1 MQNQTPAPNA
11 RPKLTIMYFTKI
23 ALEQLKGK
31 IPVILLILALLALP
45 AAAVNAYSSGN
56 LLSEVSRLYTR
67 YDLTSPEGAQGFMLA
82 LQDAGVFSSFADIAL
97 WFISQLLT
105 CAVII
110 AGAVFVYEAVNKDR
124 TFEEVKARLPVT
136 LLKRS
141 PWVLLISIFMSFLM
155 STLTTYITYLAL
167 LLAAILGGA
176 AGLILSAVIFL
187 ILLWL
192 ATAFINLFAINMR
205 TAVAVNR
212 ARLLFSVT
220 YISTILRGRYK
231 KAWPV
236 YIAALGCRFILT
248 LLLAGCAYLI
258 MPLEGGSGYITLF
271 GFYFISLIIDG
282 LFSAFYAINFF
293 KLEITGQKE
302 LIKLQAALVKK
313 YKEAMRRAGHTPP
326 SGNPFSS
333 RSTQP
338 PAQNQKPDGSAP
350 EQKPGQEQEQSPAPE
365 QNASSASVQGQEQS
379 PAPRQSAP
387 SNPGQ
392 EQASASFSPEQKQGP
407 IPGQSPAPEQNA
419 SSASVQGQEQSPGS
433 QNQDGP
439 AGRKDI

>member
-1 MQNQTPAPNA
+1 
-11 RPKLTIMYFTKI
+11 
-23 ALEQLKGK
+23 
-31 IPVILLILALLALP
+31 
-45 AAAVNAYSSGN
+45 
-56 LLSEVSRLYTR
+56 
-67 YDLTSPEGAQGFMLA
+67 
-82 LQDAGVFSSFADIAL
+82 
-97 WFISQLLT
+97 
-105 CAVII
+105 
-110 AGAVFVYEAVNKDR
+110 
-124 TFEEVKARLPVT
+124 
-136 LLKRS
+136 
-141 PWVLLISIFMSFLM
+141 M

-236 YIAALGCRFILT
+236 YIAALACRFILT

-350 EQKPGQEQEQSPAPE
+350 EQKPGQEQEQSPASE
-365 QNASSASVQGQEQS
+365 QNASSASGQEKEQSPAPGQNASSAPAQEQEQS

-407 IPGQSPAPEQNA
+407 IPGQNT
-419 SSASVQGQEQSPGS
+419 SSAPAQEQSPGS

>member
-1 MQNQTPAPNA
+1 
-11 RPKLTIMYFTKI
+11 MYFTKI

-45 AAAVNAYSSGN
+45 AAAVNRLFLRQSALRGKPALYPIRPD
-56 LLSEVSRLYTR
+56 LPRRRSRLHAR
-67 YDLTSPEGAQGFMLA
+67 ASGRRS
-82 LQDAGVFSSFADIAL
+82 FSSFADIAL

-231 KAWPV
+231 KPGP
-236 YIAALGCRFILT
+236 YI
-248 LLLAGCAYLI
+248 
-258 MPLEGGSGYITLF
+258 
-271 GFYFISLIIDG
+271 
-282 LFSAFYAINFF
+282 
-293 KLEITGQKE
+293 
-302 LIKLQAALVKK
+302 
-313 YKEAMRRAGHTPP
+313 
-326 SGNPFSS
+326 
-333 RSTQP
+333 
-338 PAQNQKPDGSAP
+338 
-350 EQKPGQEQEQSPAPE
+350 
-365 QNASSASVQGQEQS
+365 
-379 PAPRQSAP
+379 
-387 SNPGQ
+387 
-392 EQASASFSPEQKQGP
+392 
-407 IPGQSPAPEQNA
+407 
-419 SSASVQGQEQSPGS
+419 
-433 QNQDGP
+433 
-439 AGRKDI
+439 

>member
-1 MQNQTPAPNA
+1 
-11 RPKLTIMYFTKI
+11 
-23 ALEQLKGK
+23 
-31 IPVILLILALLALP
+31 
-45 AAAVNAYSSGN
+45 
-56 LLSEVSRLYTR
+56 
-67 YDLTSPEGAQGFMLA
+67 
-82 LQDAGVFSSFADIAL
+82 
-97 WFISQLLT
+97 
-105 CAVII
+105 
-110 AGAVFVYEAVNKDR
+110 
-124 TFEEVKARLPVT
+124 
-136 LLKRS
+136 
-141 PWVLLISIFMSFLM
+141 
-155 STLTTYITYLAL
+155 
-167 LLAAILGGA
+167 
-176 AGLILSAVIFL
+176 
-187 ILLWL
+187 
-192 ATAFINLFAINMR
+192 MR

-333 RSTQP
+333 RSAQP

-350 EQKPGQEQEQSPAPE
+350 EQKPGQE
-365 QNASSASVQGQEQS
+365 QEQS

-407 IPGQSPAPEQNA
+407 IPGQSPAPEQNT
-419 SSASVQGQEQSPGS
+419 SSAPAQEQNPGS

>member
-1 MQNQTPAPNA
+1 MQNQNPAPNA

-141 PWVLLISIFMSFLM
+141 PWVLLISIFLSFLM

-333 RSTQP
+333 RSAQP
-338 PAQNQKPDGSAP
+338 PAQN
-350 EQKPGQEQEQSPAPE
+350 QKPGQEQEQSPAPE
-365 QNASSASVQGQEQS
+365 QNASSASGQEQEQS

-392 EQASASFSPEQKQGP
+392 EQASASSSPEQKQGP
-407 IPGQSPAPEQNA
+407 VPGQSPAPEQNT
-419 SSASVQGQEQSPGS
+419 SSAPAQEQNPGS